1 MIGNVNMCVNQDMVI
16 GKLFSVLCQFEKIGD
31 TTSEVTLQSWRNYLD
46 RLYIWFLGYGN
57 QEVCVALKGLQR
69 AGKELKL
76 DTVRRV
82 VFDMISIIKEGG

>member
-57 QEVCVALKGLQR
+57 QDVCVALKGLQR

>member
-1 MIGNVNMCVNQDMVI
+1 MYVDKNKVI
-16 GKLFSVLCQFEKIGD
+16 GKLFYILCQFEKARD
-31 TTSEVTLQSWRNYLD
+31 ETSDVTMQSWRNYLD
-46 RLYIWFLGYGN
+46 RLYVWFLGYGKP
-57 QEVCVALKGLQR
+57 EICVAIKGLQT

>member
-1 MIGNVNMCVNQDMVI
+1 MYVDKNKVI
-16 GKLFSVLCQFEKIGD
+16 GKLFYILCQFEKIGD

-57 QEVCVALKGLQR
+57 QDVCVALKGLQR

>member
-31 TTSEVTLQSWRNYLD
+31 TTSEVTLQSWCNYLD
-46 RLYIWFLGYGN
+46 RLYVWFLGYGN

>member
-1 MIGNVNMCVNQDMVI
+1 MYVDKNKVI
-16 GKLFSVLCQFEKIGD
+16 GKLFYILCQFEKIQDKASGI
-31 TTSEVTLQSWRNYLD
+31 TIQSWCNYLD

-57 QEVCVALKGLQR
+57 QDVCVALKGLQR

>member
-31 TTSEVTLQSWRNYLD
+31 TTSDVTIQSWRNYLD
-46 RLYIWFLGYGN
+46 RLYVWFLGYGKP
-57 QEVCVALKGLQR
+57 EICVAIKGLQR

>member
-1 MIGNVNMCVNQDMVI
+1 MYVNQNVAI
-16 GKLFSVLCQFEKIGD
+16 GKLFSVLCQFEKID
-31 TTSEVTLQSWRNYLD
+31 DITSEVTLQSWCNYLD

-57 QEVCVALKGLQR
+57 QDVCVALKGLQL